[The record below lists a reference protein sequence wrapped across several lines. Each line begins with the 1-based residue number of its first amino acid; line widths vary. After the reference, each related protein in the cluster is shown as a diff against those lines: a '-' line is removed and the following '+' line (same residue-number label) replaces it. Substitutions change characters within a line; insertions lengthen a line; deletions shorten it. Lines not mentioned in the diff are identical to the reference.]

1 MKNRVV
7 FGLALLL
14 VVPALVYAQA
24 SVAGKWTGEMQGR
37 GGAQPVTLEL
47 TVSGST
53 ITGTLTQGQG
63 QPVEIQNA
71 KLSGDTLTFTAAG
84 GGRGGRGGGG
94 APGGA
99 PPAGAPPAGAGGGAP
114 GAGAGGGGGGRGGA
128 GFNYTAKISGSEM
141 TVTREAPAPPAGAP
155 AGGAPGGAPGAGAG
169 GPGGGGGR
177 GGGPVT
183 FTLKKG

>member
-14 VVPALVYAQA
+14 VVPALVYAQGNI
-24 SVAGKWTGEMQGR
+24 AGKWTGEMQGR

-47 TVSGST
+47 TVNGAA

-71 KLSGDTLTFTAAG
+71 KLEGDTLTFTAAG

-94 APGGA
+94 GGGGAAPG
-99 PPAGAPPAGAGGGAP
+99 GAPPAGAGGGAP
-114 GAGAGGGGGGRGGA
+114 GGGGAGAGGGGGGGGRGGGA
-128 GFNYTAKISGSEM
+128 FNYTAKVSGSEM
-141 TVTREAPAPPAGAP
+141 TVTREAPAPRGDGAP
-155 AGGAPGGAPGAGAG
+155 AAGGAGA
-169 GPGGGGGR
+169 GGGGGR
-177 GGGPVT
+177 GGPQT

>member
-24 SVAGKWTGEMQGR
+24 NVAGKWTGEMQGR
-37 GGAQPVTLEL
+37 GGAQQPVTLEL
-47 TVSGST
+47 TVNGAA

-71 KLSGDTLTFTAAG
+71 KLEGDTLTFTAAG

-94 APGGA
+94 GGGGA
-99 PPAGAPPAGAGGGAP
+99 PGGAPPAGAGGGAP
-114 GAGAGGGGGGRGGA
+114 GGGGGGGRGGFA
-128 GFNYTAKISGSEM
+128 FNYTAKISGSEM
-141 TVTREAPAPPAGAP
+141 TVTREAPAPPDGAAP
-155 AGGAPGGAPGAGAG
+155 AGGGA
-169 GPGGGGGR
+169 GGGGGR
-177 GGGPVT
+177 GGGGPLT

>member
-24 SVAGKWTGEMQGR
+24 NLAGKWTGEMQGR

-47 TVSGST
+47 TVNGAA

-71 KLSGDTLTFTAAG
+71 KLEGDTLTFTAAG

-94 APGGA
+94 GGA
-99 PPAGAPPAGAGGGAP
+99 PGGAPPAGAGGGAP
-114 GAGAGGGGGGRGGA
+114 GGGGAGGGGGRGGFA
-128 GFNYTAKISGSEM
+128 FNYTAKISGSEM
-141 TVTREAPAPPAGAP
+141 TVTREAPAPPAGAAP
-155 AGGAPGGAPGAGAG
+155 AGGGA
-169 GPGGGGGR
+169 GGGGGR
-177 GGGPVT
+177 GGGPQT